1 MVKLDLAKENMKP
14 EELITE
20 FDPTND
26 NYDKRILYEITGR
39 KIDEADYLDDSD
51 QENNSASVLYTRD

>member
-51 QENNSASVLYTRD
+51 